1 VGSLASTT
9 AARAAIVV
17 HREALELAVA
27 TEVDHPAQITRAAR
41 SVVVLAPGAVA
52 QREPVAREGVP
63 VWGVE
68 GLVVAAGGGGDKS

>member
-27 TEVDHPAQITRAAR
+27 TEVDHPAQRAAR
-41 SVVVLAPGAVA
+41 SVVVLAAGAVA
-52 QREPVAREGVP
+52 QREPVAREGAP
-63 VWGVE
+63 VWERAVE
-68 GLVVAAGGGGDKS
+68 GLAVAAGGGGDKS